1 MKLKIAVHLH
11 ANMPRMKTLINLTA
25 GLIGIA
31 FDELLGMGK
40 NGEADEVA
48 SDDLTKIDGV
58 GPAYARR
65 LNEAGITRYRQLAE
79 MSPEQL
85 REKMHLSEW
94 QGDPENW
101 IEQAKE
107 MS

>member
-1 MKLKIAVHLH
+1 MKLKLAVHVH
-11 ANMPRMKTLINLTA
+11 ANMPRLKTLIDLTA
-25 GLIGIA
+25 GLIGIT
-31 FDELLGMGK
+31 FDELFGMSE
-40 NGEADEVA
+40 NGEAGEVG
-48 SDDLTKIDGV
+48 SDDLTELNGV

-65 LNEAGITRYRQLAE
+65 LNEAGITRYGQVAE